1 MAKTQDLRNGSIIK
15 FNGENC
21 TVIENDHIKPGKG
34 PAYIQVKMRNLRT
47 GKHYEH
53 RFNSGAS
60 IDLVRVERLTY
71 QYLYRDGSSL
81 IFMNKENYDQIPVEK
96 EAISGNIGFLKENED
111 VQIAFEG
118 DIVLSVDLP
127 QHVNIR
133 IAQTDPGYKGDTAT
147 NVLKPATLETGAVV
161 QVPLFINEGDM
172 IRIDTKT
179 GSYIERIKG

>member
-60 IDLVRVERLTY
+60 IDLVRVERHTY

-81 IFMNKENYDQIPVEK
+81 IFMNKENYDQIPVDK
-96 EAISGNIGFLKENED
+96 EAISGNIGFMKENED

-179 GSYIERIKG
+179 GGYIERIKG